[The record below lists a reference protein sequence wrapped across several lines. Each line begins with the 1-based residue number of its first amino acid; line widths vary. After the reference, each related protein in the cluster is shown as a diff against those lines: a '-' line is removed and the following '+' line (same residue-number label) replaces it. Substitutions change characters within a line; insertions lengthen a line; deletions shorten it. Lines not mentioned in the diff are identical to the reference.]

1 MVWRVGPLLCPACTL
16 CSGTSIRVPRGHTL
30 PSETWMNIEAFKICL
45 LCIAYIADNESSHQ
59 PFDFCDEEGHGS
71 HAGMQICAI
80 KCLASAKHRFS
91 ISTSWLRSSGRQ
103 GRS

>member
-1 MVWRVGPLLCPACTL
+1 
-16 CSGTSIRVPRGHTL
+16 L

-45 LCIAYIADNESSHQ
+45 LCIAYVADNESSHQ

-80 KCLASAKHRFS
+80 KSLALRETQIFNLHQLVEIFGTARAKLNDCH
-91 ISTSWLRSSGRQ
+91 
-103 GRS
+103 